1 MKENL
6 KNIMK
11 YQKKLFWKKMAWL
24 IPLDLFAFGL
34 VGVAVVSVT
43 VTDGFGAFSV
53 LFGSLLLI
61 LIASMALI
69 IWKCSGV
76 DKTLKELTPEEQAR
90 MNEDCV
96 DGYRIGNTVV
106 CRDGFLLA
114 GVVIQALPYRD
125 IVFVYESSTTYTTV
139 AVPLAT
145 VRSVISVNRKKKQ
158 FVINAAVKPPFGK
171 SRKGEIQIQQL
182 WEILQQNAPWVY
194 LGGSVENMNLYL
206 NRFGEM
212 AQTSALRYEQDI
224 QRQSGSPAVT
234 GGASAVK

>member
-11 YQKKLFWKKMAWL
+11 YQKKLFWKKMIWL
-24 IPLDLFAFGL
+24 VPMVLFAFGL
-34 VGVAVVSVT
+34 VGVAVVAVT
-43 VTDGFGAFSV
+43 VTDGFGAYSM

-61 LIASMALI
+61 LIASMAAI
-69 IWKCSGV
+69 IWKCNSV

-114 GVVIQALPYRD
+114 GAVIQALPYRD
-125 IVFVYESSTTYTTV
+125 IVFVYENSTTYTT
-139 AVPLAT
+139 AAIPLAT
-145 VRSVISVNRKKKQ
+145 VRSVISINRKKKQ
-158 FVINAAVKPPFGK
+158 FVINAAVKPIFGK
-171 SRKGEIQIQQL
+171 SGKGEIQVQQL
-182 WEILQQNAPWVY
+182 WEILRQKAPWVY

-206 NRFGEM
+206 NRFEEM
-212 AQTSALRYEQDI
+212 ARTAALRYEQDI
-224 QRQSGSPAVT
+224 Q
-234 GGASAVK
+234 K

>member
-11 YQKKLFWKKMAWL
+11 YQKKLFWKKMIWM
-24 IPLDLFAFGL
+24 IPLELFAFGM

-43 VTDGFGAFSV
+43 VVDGFGAATVF
-53 LFGSLLLI
+53 FGALLLV
-61 LIASMALI
+61 LIASISVI
-69 IWKCSGV
+69 IWKCNGV

-114 GVVIQALPYRD
+114 GAVIQALPYRD
-125 IVFVYESSTTYTTV
+125 IVFVYENSTTYTTV

-145 VRSVISVNRKKKQ
+145 VRSVISINRKKKQ
-158 FVINAAVKPPFGK
+158 FVINAAMKPPFGK
-171 SRKGEIQIQQL
+171 SGKGEIQMQQL

-206 NRFGEM
+206 NRFEEM
-212 AQTSALRYEQDI
+212 ARTSALRYEQDI
-224 QRQSGSPAVT
+224 Q
-234 GGASAVK
+234 K